1 MNGER
6 YRGTSLPFKP
16 SMRRTDAAVD
26 CNNQVTRFIV
36 VGLTEQEAKILNC
49 FKGWQGEDD
58 QFHRAQLGSII
69 SITI

>member
-6 YRGTSLPFKP
+6 YRGASLPFKP

-26 CNNQVTRFIV
+26 CNSKVTLFIV
-36 VGLTEQEAKILNC
+36 VDLTERSKILNC